1 MANFLA
7 RKWESDLYIA
17 SNKKCLECIVDSLK
31 AALQMRIPCNGFQ
44 IHWKVELMVTDW
56 LTDYHSCVTY
66 AKTVTSVED
75 VVKIVAIFM
84 IEVSNW
90 RSIFFI
96 SEVKRAFLKEN
107 LFQQRRNALRCV
119 IAYPD
124 CHATG
129 NEEQVNFRMKS
140 LNKMRLRSNQV
151 KYLYGRT
158 YCKVFKFLDFYEF
171 TRLSN
176 SAMVTECI
184 WEQFL
189 RIYI

>member
-31 AALQMRIPCNGFQ
+31 AALQMRIPCNGFP

-90 RSIFFI
+90 RSIFL
-96 SEVKRAFLKEN
+96 SVKSNEHAWRKTCFNKEGT
-107 LFQQRRNALRCV
+107 LWDASLHILTV
-119 IAYPD
+119 TPP
-124 CHATG
+124 
-129 NEEQVNFRMKS
+129 EMK
-140 LNKMRLRSNQV
+140 NK
-151 KYLYGRT
+151 
-158 YCKVFKFLDFYEF
+158 
-171 TRLSN
+171 
-176 SAMVTECI
+176 
-184 WEQFL
+184 
-189 RIYI
+189 